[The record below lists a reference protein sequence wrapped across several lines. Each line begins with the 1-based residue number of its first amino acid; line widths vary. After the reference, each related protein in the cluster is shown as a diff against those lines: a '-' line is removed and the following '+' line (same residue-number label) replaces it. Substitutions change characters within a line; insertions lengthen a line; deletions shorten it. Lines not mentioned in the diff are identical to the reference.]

1 MEKDFELIDIL
12 GNFKELGIKHGF
24 FLDTTLGA
32 IKHSCVPTS
41 KLPVIDYDETARVL
55 YEECLKSTLNKP
67 QSCDALRF
75 NETSYDFIEMK
86 SLDNLF
92 KHRFEENK
100 DSFLQKDFTDKFTG
114 SLKLMDN
121 LLDFTNFQL
130 TKDHIKRIKQAVGYY
145 FVLVDVEFNYNDNS
159 CENNEEFH
167 AIMNFLSEGYQ
178 DNYPPGVSEFC
189 DEFSATLEGQFT
201 DCNTY
206 LPSLQ
211 TKLITPNELHKHY
224 FI

>member
-1 MEKDFELIDIL
+1 MGKDSELIDIL
-12 GNFKELGIKHGF
+12 GNFKELGIKHNF

-32 IKHSCVPTS
+32 IEH
-41 KLPVIDYDETARVL
+41 
-55 YEECLKSTLNKP
+55 
-67 QSCDALRF
+67 SCDALRF

-92 KHRFEENK
+92 KHHFEENK
-100 DSFLQKDFTDKFTG
+100 ERFLQKEFTDKFTG

-121 LLDFTNFQL
+121 LLDFTDFHL
-130 TKDHIKRIKQAVGYY
+130 TKNHIKRIKQAVGYY
-145 FVLVDVEFNYNDNS
+145 FVLVDVEFDYTNNS

-189 DEFSATLEGQFT
+189 DESVPL
-201 DCNTY
+201 
-206 LPSLQ
+206 
-211 TKLITPNELHKHY
+211 
-224 FI
+224 